1 MLKPTVHVQVEGG
14 ASVPQQLISEAHH
27 ASAPAIGLRTGLDV
41 DGGPVW
47 TVRPETEDL
56 LLRPPAVRHQQL
68 QVAGPLYVDAG
79 PAEGGRRFDA
89 DGAAPG
95 GG

>member
-1 MLKPTVHVQVEGG
+1 MNVQGECGT
-14 ASVPQQLISEAHH
+14 SVPQQLISEAHH

-41 DGGPVW
+41 DGGPVC
-47 TVRPETEDL
+47 TVGPETEDL
-56 LLRPPAVRHQQL
+56 VLRSPAVRHQQL
-68 QVAGPLYVDAG
+68 QVAGPFNEHAG

-89 DGAAPG
+89 DGSAPG

>member
-1 MLKPTVHVQVEGG
+1 MHGQAECGT
-14 ASVPQQLISEAHH
+14 SVSQQLISEAHR

-41 DGGPVW
+41 DGWPVW
-47 TVRPETEDL
+47 AVGPETEDPV
-56 LLRPPAVRHQQL
+56 LRSPAVRHQQL
-68 QVAGPLYVDAG
+68 QVAGPFYVYAG